1 LHKILCLSDILALL
15 RSFSWRGQFPIA
27 FWNILLDLVSTIRD
41 SALSLESG
49 LANFPNKRTVMTT
62 TLSLQDSDLFRQQ
75 AYIGGR
81 WCDAE
86 SGATIE
92 VNNPATG
99 EILGTVPRMGA
110 NETWRA
116 IEAAKDAFNDW
127 SQRPAKERSN
137 LMRRWYDLIMANVD
151 DLGALM
157 TAEQGKPLTEA
168 KGEVAYAASFI
179 EWFAEEAKRV
189 YGDTIP
195 SPWTDRRLVVI
206 KQPIGVCAAMTPWN
220 FPAAMI
226 ARKAGPALAAGCT
239 MIAKPASSTP
249 YSAFAFAVLAERAG
263 IPSGVLNVVTGDSK
277 EIGGEM
283 TSNPDVRKITF
294 TGSTEVGRLLMKQS
308 SSTIKKLSLELGGN
322 APFIVFDDADLDA
335 AVEGAII
342 SKYRNAGQT
351 CVCANRL
358 YVQAGVYDAFAEK
371 LVAAVAK
378 LKVGN
383 GFEPGVQQGPLI
395 DEAAV
400 AKVEEHIED
409 AISKGGNLLLG
420 GKRHAL
426 GQTFF
431 EPTVL
436 AGVTP
441 QMKVAKEETFGPLA
455 PLFRFETDEEGIQ
468 MANDTEFGLASYF
481 FSRDVGRIWRA
492 AEALES
498 GMVGINTGLISNEV
512 APFGGVKQSG
522 LGREGSHYGIE
533 EFLEIKYLCFGGL
546 DK

>member
-1 LHKILCLSDILALL
+1 
-15 RSFSWRGQFPIA
+15 
-27 FWNILLDLVSTIRD
+27 
-41 SALSLESG
+41 
-49 LANFPNKRTVMTT
+49 MTT
-62 TLSLQDSDLFRQQ
+62 FSLQDPDLFRQQ
-75 AYIGGR
+75 AYVGGR
-81 WCDAE
+81 WCDAD
-86 SGATIE
+86 SGATLK

-99 EILGTVPRMGA
+99 ETLGTVPMMTA
-110 NETWRA
+110 NETRRA
-116 IEAAKDAFNDW
+116 IEAAKAAFIDW
-127 SQRPAKERSN
+127 RRKPAKERSV
-137 LMRRWYDLIMANVD
+137 LLRRWHDLIMSNVD

-157 TAEQGKPLTEA
+157 TAEQGKPLAEA

-179 EWFAEEAKRV
+179 EWFGEEAKRV

-206 KQPIGVCAAMTPWN
+206 KQPIGVCAAITPWN

-226 ARKAGPALAAGCT
+226 ARKAGPALASGCT
-239 MIAKPASSTP
+239 MVARPASSTP
-249 YSAFAFAVLAERAG
+249 YSALALGVLAERAG
-263 IPSGVLNVVTGDSK
+263 IPAGVLNVLTGSSK
-277 EIGGEM
+277 EIGGEL
-283 TSNPDVRKITF
+283 TSNPDVSKITF

-308 SSTIKKLSLELGGN
+308 SSTVKKLSLELGGN

-383 GFEPGVQQGPLI
+383 GFESGVQQGPLI
-395 DEAAV
+395 DQAAV
-400 AKVEEHIED
+400 EKVEEHIQD
-409 AISKGGNLLLG
+409 AVSKGGRVLLG

-431 EPTVL
+431 QPTVL
-436 AGVTP
+436 ADVTP

-455 PLFRFETDEEGIQ
+455 PLFRFETDEQAIE

-481 FSRDVGRIWRA
+481 YSRDVGRIWRA
-492 AEALES
+492 AEGLES

-533 EFLEIKYLCFGGL
+533 EFVEIKYLCFGGL
-546 DK
+546 YK

>member
-1 LHKILCLSDILALL
+1 MIT
-15 RSFSWRGQFPIA
+15 F
-27 FWNILLDLVSTIRD
+27 
-41 SALSLESG
+41 
-49 LANFPNKRTVMTT
+49 
-62 TLSLQDSDLFRQQ
+62 SLQDQDLFRQQ
-75 AYIGGR
+75 AYIGGK
-81 WCDAE
+81 WCDADT
-86 SGATIE
+86 GATLE

-99 EILGTVPRMGA
+99 EVLGTVPLMGA
-110 NETWRA
+110 DETRRA
-116 IEAAKDAFNDW
+116 IEAAKDVFVAW
-127 SQRPAKERSN
+127 GRKPAKERSI
-137 LMRRWYDLIMANVD
+137 LLRRWHDLIMANVE
-151 DLGALM
+151 DLGKLM

-189 YGDTIP
+189 YGDTVP
-195 SPWTDRRLVVI
+195 SPWNDRRLVVI

-226 ARKAGPALAAGCT
+226 TRKAGPALASGCT
-239 MIAKPASSTP
+239 MVAKPASATP
-249 YSAFAFAVLAERAG
+249 FSALALAVLAERAG
-263 IPSGVLNVVTGDSK
+263 IPAGVLNVLTGSSK
-277 EIGGEM
+277 AIGGEM
-283 TSNPDVRKITF
+283 TSNLDVRKVTF

-308 SSTIKKLSLELGGN
+308 ADSIKKLSLELGGN

-358 YVQAGVYDAFAEK
+358 YVQAGVYDAFAQK
-371 LVAAVAK
+371 LVAAVKK

-383 GFEPGVQQGPLI
+383 GFEPGVNQGPLI
-395 DEAAV
+395 DQAAV
-400 AKVEEHIED
+400 DKVEEHIQD
-409 AISKGGNLLLG
+409 AVSQGARVLLG
-420 GKRHAL
+420 GKRHPF

-436 AGVTP
+436 GEVTP
-441 QMKVAKEETFGPLA
+441 KMKVASEETFGPVA
-455 PLFRFETDEEGIQ
+455 PLFRFETDEQAVQ

-481 FSRDVGRIWRA
+481 YSRDIGRIWRA
-492 AEALES
+492 AESLEC

-522 LGREGSHYGIE
+522 LGREGSHYGID
-533 EFLEIKYLCFGGL
+533 EFVEIKYLCFGGL
-546 DK
+546 DG